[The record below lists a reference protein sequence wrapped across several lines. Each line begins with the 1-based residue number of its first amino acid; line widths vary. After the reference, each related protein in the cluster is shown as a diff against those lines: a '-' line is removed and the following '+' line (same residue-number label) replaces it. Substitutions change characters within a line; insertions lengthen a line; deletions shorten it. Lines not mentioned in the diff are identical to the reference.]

1 MINFIKKIKRSL
13 DLSLSSY
20 NQPFINLEYSH
31 QLMEKIPF
39 ILHKK
44 PIFSILHYHFCKTLT
59 SVYLFYKTFQ

>member
-31 QLMEKIPF
+31 QLVEKIPF

-44 PIFSILHYHFCKTLT
+44 PIFSILHHHFYKTPT
-59 SVYLFYKTFQ
+59 SVYLLYTIFY